1 VSAHQN
7 NDDDDDDTEWLSSS
21 LSSRALE
28 TSSAA
33 SAAACA
39 LSRLIYAKIEL
50 AEWTP
55 ERRDRSVGRRPLNQF
70 SRGVGERD
78 RAENTRAT
86 IADDGRTPTDR
97 PTDQDGDHVDASGR
111 KPIKTPT
118 PTLRPRRHDEW
129 RDPIS

>member
-7 NDDDDDDTEWLSSS
+7 NDDDDDDIEWLSSS

-33 SAAACA
+33 ACA
-39 LSRLIYAKIEL
+39 LSRLIYTKIEL

-78 RAENTRAT
+78 RSRRKYAR
-86 IADDGRTPTDR
+86 DDRGRRTYADR